1 MTADARRFVGKR
13 CYRKSGVKSCKGS
26 LLATI
31 GDGRRLVLRAIG
43 LRENKPMDL
52 IGEMRKGEY
61 LFLFTAVVLRHCLG
75 ALASE
80 RHAERLG
87 PLALLYVP
95 T

>member
-1 MTADARRFVGKR
+1 
-13 CYRKSGVKSCKGS
+13 
-26 LLATI
+26 
-31 GDGRRLVLRAIG
+31 
-43 LRENKPMDL
+43 MDL